1 MAQEMSSSDKQQ
13 CATTTT
19 NISHHQEEDGAAETA
34 AAAAAA
40 MRPVVAV
47 VSAPS
52 TPFRF
57 NVHAPEFVPMSSS
70 PAAASPLA
78 SPMSAPAAGGY
89 YSPFMQVQQPA
100 GLGPPAAADWGFFHE
115 HEPVFFVPDLAAHA
129 KFGAAAAAAAGSNSG
144 AQANNKGTTGATADV
159 TQKIV
164 KQVYVNPGV
173 FIYLFIMCTY
183 VRRNYITPCMHACTN
198 KQVEYQFSDINLV
211 ANEFLLKIMNKDTEG
226 YGTTKSLYLY

>member
-1 MAQEMSSSDKQQ
+1 
-13 CATTTT
+13 
-19 NISHHQEEDGAAETA
+19 
-34 AAAAAA
+34 
-40 MRPVVAV
+40 
-47 VSAPS
+47 
-52 TPFRF
+52 
-57 NVHAPEFVPMSSS
+57 
-70 PAAASPLA
+70 
-78 SPMSAPAAGGY
+78 MSAPAAGGY